1 MKVAVVGLGA
11 MGMGIAKS
19 SLRAGL
25 DTVGFDVSEDKRSIF
40 SKAGGEVAIT
50 SEQAAVDADCLAIVV
65 VNQE

>member
-40 SKAGGEVAIT
+40 GRSAYCSGYESYSTGH
-50 SEQAAVDADCLAIVV
+50 
-65 VNQE
+65 